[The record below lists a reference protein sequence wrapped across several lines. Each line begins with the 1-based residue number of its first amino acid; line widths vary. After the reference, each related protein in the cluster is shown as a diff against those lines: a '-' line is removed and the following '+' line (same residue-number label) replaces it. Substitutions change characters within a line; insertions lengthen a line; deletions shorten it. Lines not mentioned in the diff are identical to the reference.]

1 MLWIYLVRKQK
12 EINMRND
19 LTEIVVVLDNSGS
32 MASKVMDTLGGLTS
46 FIELQ
51 KAQPGEARFTL
62 VEFSSRHNY
71 NMKYNAVPLASV
83 NNFELH
89 PSGNTAL
96 FDAIGKTINAV
107 GKRLSDTPEDQRPG
121 LVNFVI
127 ITDGEENNS
136 ALFTLAQIKEM
147 ITHQT
152 EVYKW
157 NFQYLGS
164 NQDAF
169 SVGSSMGL
177 SKNNSANYSHAKNV
191 FTSSA
196 NLVSRMRSQ
205 SMTGQTIK
213 NEYTNEDRKLM
224 S

>member
-1 MLWIYLVRKQK
+1 
-12 EINMRND
+12 MRND
-19 LTEIVVVLDNSGS
+19 LTEIVVILDNSGS
-32 MASKVMDTLGGLTS
+32 MAPKVMDTIGGLTS

-62 VEFSSRHNY
+62 VEFSGRHNY
-71 NMKYNAVPLASV
+71 NVKYNAVPLASV
-83 NNFELH
+83 NNFELR

-121 LVNFVI
+121 LVSFVI

-136 ALFTLAQIKEM
+136 ALFNLAQIKEM
-147 ITHQT
+147 IMHQNKT
-152 EVYKW
+152 YNW
-157 NFQYLGS
+157 QFSYLGA

-169 SVGSSMGL
+169 SVGASLG
-177 SKNNSANYSHAKNV
+177 
-191 FTSSA
+191 TQSSA
-196 NLVSRMRSQ
+196 TYAERNTAGAFACASNNTARMRSKSLHKQ
-205 SMTGQTIK
+205 DIVNAYTAEEIK
-213 NEYTNEDRKLM
+213 SL